1 MSFRGPDLHYTDMLR
16 AVALVEEFVGTM
28 TEADYMADTKTRAAV
43 ERELQIIT
51 EAAYR
56 LQPEDETLCPGQDWK
71 AWRAMGNLL
80 RHAYH
85 RIDDATVWTTVKDD
99 LPKLKQA
106 IEQTLVTHFP
116 DAEL

>member
-16 AVALVEEFVGTM
+16 AIALVEEFVGPM
-28 TEADYMADTKTRAAV
+28 TEADYLANAKTRAAV

-56 LQPEDETLCPGQDWK
+56 LRPEDEALCPGQDWK
-71 AWRAMGNLL
+71 AWRAMGNIL

-85 RIDDATVWTTVKDD
+85 RVDDAAIWTTLKDD
-99 LPKLKQA
+99 LPQLKLA
-106 IEQTLVTHFP
+106 VEQTLATHFP
-116 DAEL
+116 NTQA